1 MHTLVPIDQIL
12 LRAKRVGLAQH
23 DLCKKADVAQ
33 STVTRAVSRGDCTT
47 RTLRKLLE
55 ALEAHEAE
63 LRQELNRLAPEGQGV
78 AA

>member
-12 LRAKRVGLAQH
+12 QRAKRVGLAQH
-23 DLCKKADVAQ
+23 ELCKKAEVAQ
-33 STVTRAVSRGDCTT
+33 STVTRAVSRGSCNT
-47 RTLRKLLE
+47 RTLRRLIQ

-63 LRQELNRLAPEGQGV
+63 LRIELNRRAPQDGV